1 MPDSSSYLGPVET
14 KLRDSSEEFH
24 VPDDYSHP
32 VPTLGDYWQWSSSNV
47 LNNTERGII
56 AEFLVAHALG
66 LTAKP
71 RVEWD
76 SVDLRTGSG
85 LKIEIKSAAYLQSW
99 SQKRL
104 SPIGFGIG
112 PTKWEWDAEKDRSV
126 LHDPPKR
133 VADIYVFCLL
143 KHKEKSTVN
152 PLDTDQWE
160 FYVVPTWRIDKE
172 RSGGKRIGLRP
183 LRDLAQGAIGFG
195 EIADA
200 VTTLEQ
206 RILSGAEDQPAS
218 IANDTAPANE
228 KRRRK
233 PKLTEAEF
241 YEQIE
246 QKQPELPPL
255 IRHFFEQYQQLG
267 TGFIVTLANASYIL
281 HWYSRGGLKHN
292 FGTFFPVGELRTN
305 YIVWHA
311 ERSGNPEV
319 GEAYLQAVA
328 DLIPGATVLKK
339 GKYWTWRVV
348 VDGKLPLIK
357 DALANSYQWLK
368 AISQAVDALNN
379 LNEDE

>member
-14 KLRDSSEEFH
+14 KLRDSSEEFR
-24 VPDDYSHP
+24 VPGDYGRSA
-32 VPTLGDYWQWSSSNV
+32 PTLGDYWQWSSSNV

-183 LRDLAQGAIGFG
+183 LRDLAQGALGFSK
-195 EIADA
+195 IADA
-200 VTTLEQ
+200 VGALEQ
-206 RILSGAEDQPAS
+206 RILSRTESLAVS
-218 IANDTAPANE
+218 TANNAAPV
-228 KRRRK
+228 KK
-233 PKLTEAEF
+233 KL
-241 YEQIE
+241 
-246 QKQPELPPL
+246 PD
-255 IRHFFEQYQQLG
+255 
-267 TGFIVTLANASYIL
+267 
-281 HWYSRGGLKHN
+281 
-292 FGTFFPVGELRTN
+292 
-305 YIVWHA
+305 
-311 ERSGNPEV
+311 
-319 GEAYLQAVA
+319 A
-328 DLIPGATVLKK
+328 DL
-339 GKYWTWRVV
+339 
-348 VDGKLPLIK
+348 
-357 DALANSYQWLK
+357 S
-368 AISQAVDALNN
+368 
-379 LNEDE
+379 